1 MYSMVSNNNNAL
13 QNFGFKVKVL
23 EGSKLKSMRDSYLFR
38 KLPNF
43 EIDKFE
49 AKADAV
55 LPDKTIVMSYEV
67 KTPMP
72 YEDFNVDIFRGDKKV
87 DRLEQYDSHA
97 ILTYLKRS
105 ANPYTVAHSKFFY
118 DGEKS
123 PEMQE
128 RGRKFAEKIYRYTK
142 H

>member
-1 MYSMVSNNNNAL
+1 MYSMVSNNNNAS

-23 EGSKLKSMRDSYLFR
+23 EGSKLKSMKESYLFR
-38 KLPNF
+38 KLARAD
-43 EIDKFE
+43 IDKFE
-49 AKADAV
+49 SKADAI

-67 KTPMP
+67 KNPEP
-72 YEDFNVDIFRGDKKV
+72 YEDFYVDIFRGEKKV
-87 DRLEQYDSHA
+87 DRLEHYDSHA
-97 ILTYLKRS
+97 LLTYLKRS

-128 RGRKFAEKIYRYTK
+128 RGKKFAAKIYRYGK
-142 H
+142 C